1 MTDATGPRFTLLA
14 RAYCHLCDE
23 MLAALRPLSLAHRLP
38 VDVVDVDA
46 EANAA
51 LEARWGEWVP
61 VLFLGPP
68 AEGGALC
75 HYRLDSEAVGT
86 ALRKLAPPPKIG

>member
-1 MTDATGPRFTLLA
+1 MTDATGPRLTLLA

-23 MLAALRPLSLAHRLP
+23 MLAAVRPLALAHRLP

-46 EANAA
+46 EGNAA
-51 LEARWGEWVP
+51 LEARWGELVP

-75 HYRLDSEAVGT
+75 HYHLDGAAVAS
-86 ALRKLAPPPKIG
+86 ALHKLAPPPKIG

>member
-1 MTDATGPRFTLLA
+1 VTDTTGPRLTLLA

-23 MLAALRPLSLAHRLP
+23 MLAALRPLALAHRLP

-51 LEARWGEWVP
+51 LEARWGELVP

-68 AEGGALC
+68 TEGGALC
-75 HYRLDSEAVGT
+75 HYHCDGAAVEA
-86 ALRKLAPPPKIG
+86 ALRKLASPPEIR